1 MTIGN
6 DEVEEDSS
14 VKQEVEG
21 EMEPSADEDVR
32 KCQAEVGEMD
42 QSAIEFVIH
51 WLQSL
56 LSYHI
61 KRKTGN

>member
-21 EMEPSADEDVR
+21 EMEPSADEDVKVSGR
-32 KCQAEVGEMD
+32 IGQMD
-42 QSAIEFVIH
+42 QSVEFVIH
-51 WLQSL
+51 FA
-56 LSYHI
+56 
-61 KRKTGN
+61 KFVE